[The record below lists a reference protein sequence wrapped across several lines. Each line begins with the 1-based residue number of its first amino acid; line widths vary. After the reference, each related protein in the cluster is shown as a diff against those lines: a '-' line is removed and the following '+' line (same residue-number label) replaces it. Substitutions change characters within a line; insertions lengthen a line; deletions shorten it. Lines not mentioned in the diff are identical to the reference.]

1 MKSKKLKFIIIFV
14 ISVAVLTLV
23 PYFILH
29 SKQTPEEKA
38 GQEIVDKQAL
48 KIEQI
53 IKDRQANEIKIDEN
67 VDPFGEDGIVRVLVL
82 GLDSRAGQTAGH
94 CDVIQMIE
102 INKNN
107 NTVDITAVPR
117 GTYSPLPLGKAT
129 TSSDYYVSN
138 ACGLAGL
145 DYGINQ
151 IEKIL
156 GKKADYLVMV
166 GFSETLGILRNLK
179 LPTTET
185 LQWLRQRQG
194 YAIGEPQRAR
204 NHSTFIKGLLTKFL
218 PEKKS
223 KLDIPFHYIMY
234 KIVKTDLTFDDSEKI
249 FDALVAMDLPKHPER
264 VTLFMRPSYNVQDIP
279 YDPSTA
285 GDYVNKMIGPVKN
298 YLSGTSYTGVTVE
311 QADKRIAD
319 ILDQKKDDKDFVVWA
334 YDNQLWLQIEN
345 DILREEKRFEVMN
358 KYLDSLNDETE
369 KKQIIT
375 DYILEMKYLSL
386 DDWASKGEELLKTE
400 ISQN

>member
-375 DYILEMKYLSL
+375 DYILKMKYLSL
-386 DDWASKGEELLKTE
+386 DDWASKGEELLKQE